1 MQIFEEIKD
10 APGQGMSHVVNAKAQ
25 IVLKDVAKAR
35 QSLQRGYEMFE
46 LGSDVCGTFFGTV
59 PIGSVHA
66 RQSLRAPGLPLTLSP
81 MPLPLTMLDSA
92 RTCAC

>member
-66 RQSLRAPGLPLTLSP
+66 PSVSPGSRLAAHALPNAPS
-81 MPLPLTMLDSA
+81 SHHA
-92 RTCAC
+92 